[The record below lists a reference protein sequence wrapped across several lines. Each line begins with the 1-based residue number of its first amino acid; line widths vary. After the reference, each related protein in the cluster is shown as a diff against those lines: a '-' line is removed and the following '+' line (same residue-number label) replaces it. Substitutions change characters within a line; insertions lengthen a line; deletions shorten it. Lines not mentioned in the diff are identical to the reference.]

1 MSDIRNRAKDLL
13 PSMLLTLMSII
24 QALALEFLWEVVRT
38 AERAFTWSAVLVW
51 MQIAVNMLGILQI
64 WLFYTSVAMRFRW
77 VPTTSDLML
86 PFLVGILEFTLIDL
100 TGSSHLPLWF
110 WTLASVYTIA
120 AWDAQNVMVR
130 ARKDSDND
138 DFFRHVQSA
147 GLRELIAPAAVIVGL
162 MVFGFAVY
170 FTGENPWL
178 TLVGLLFAA
187 GSLVFQIAM
196 GRKYWI
202 RSMQEV

>member
-24 QALALEFLWEVVRT
+24 QALALEFLWDEVRT
-38 AERAFTWSAVLVW
+38 AERAFTLSAVLVW
-51 MQIAVNMLGILQI
+51 VQIATNMLGILQI

-130 ARKDSDND
+130 ARKDPDND

-147 GLRELIAPAAVIVGL
+147 GPRELIAPAAVIVGL

-187 GSLVFQIAM
+187 GSLAFQIVM